1 MVIKYEQPD
10 EFLYEGSSN
19 DQGYLNKKID
29 IRKYIVDQSTWST
42 EKNRIGLAGGRH
54 FVVLKG
60 PLKVA
65 VSSEPGRPRK
75 HTTEI
80 VTVPS
85 DENVR
90 FENYQQRELGRDVNL
105 NIAPVLKPF
114 QFPPIGPL
122 FRLKLMRRGYPLYKQ
137 FWWFKY
143 DVERVK

>member
-1 MVIKYEQPD
+1 MVIKYEQPN

-19 DQGYLNKKID
+19 DQGYLNKNID
-29 IRKYIVDQSTWST
+29 IRGYIVDYNDSAKW
-42 EKNRIGLAGGRH
+42 NRIRLAGGRH
-54 FVVLKG
+54 FAVLKG

-65 VSSEPGRPRK
+65 VSSESGRPRK

-90 FENYQQRELGRDVNL
+90 FENHQQRELGRDVNL

-114 QFPPIGPL
+114 QFPPVGPL